1 VAAVLLVVVLY
12 PRDIPQ
18 SLVALSPVTWEGTP
32 RPKPFDL
39 SRKRVGF
46 LLAFKE
52 FDHPVSQER
61 IDALYES
68 LAPTMDLHERFS
80 VVSPGELKDILQRRW
95 GKLSDTRDL
104 VDRLRGPSG
113 VSAVISVTVEEVP
126 GGADVVTELID
137 TAGGNIVA
145 RKTERRLSDAD
156 LPHRIRQ
163 SAFALL
169 LELDRASPSSPQ

>member
-1 VAAVLLVVVLY
+1 
-12 PRDIPQ
+12 
-18 SLVALSPVTWEGTP
+18 
-32 RPKPFDL
+32 
-39 SRKRVGF
+39 
-46 LLAFKE
+46 
-52 FDHPVSQER
+52 
-61 IDALYES
+61 
-68 LAPTMDLHERFS
+68 MDLHERFS